1 MLWRYLMSEQRNSGG
16 FLSGYRV
23 LDLTDERGLLC
34 GKILGDFGA
43 DVIKIEPPG
52 GDPARNIGP
61 FYKDIPHPEKSL
73 FWFFTNLNKRGITL
87 NLETADG
94 RDIFKRLVKAAD
106 FIIESFEP
114 GYVASLGLGY
124 DDLCQ
129 IKPDI
134 IMTSITPYGQTGPY
148 AHYEATDITLM
159 GMGAMMQLFGY
170 ADRAPVR
177 ISQPQAFFLGS
188 IHGVLGSL
196 MAHYYRQGTGEGQQ
210 VDVSCQEAVVLT
222 LLCFP
227 EYWDILKYNYMRE
240 GPSQRMA
247 RPAPLGPLVRQH
259 VYACKDGFVVGYI
272 AGGAQ
277 AGLVASSRALTEW
290 ANGLGYAQELQDYDW
305 TKMDFGTV
313 PQAEL
318 NRVQDAMKP
327 FLLSRTK
334 AEIMEKA
341 VDKAL
346 VMIPVAN
353 AKDIRES
360 PQFKARDFYV
370 PVEHPELG
378 EVITYPGFP
387 IKMTAFSYKPPR
399 RAPLVGEHNEEVY
412 IGELGLSR
420 EELARLKAN
429 GVI

>member
-1 MLWRYLMSEQRNSGG
+1 MSEQQDSKG

-23 LDLTDERGLLC
+23 LDLTDEKGLLC
-34 GKILGDFGA
+34 GKILGDLGA
-43 DVIKIEPPG
+43 DVVKIEQPG
-52 GDPARNIGP
+52 GDLARNLGP
-61 FYKDIPHPEKSL
+61 FYKDAPDPQKSL

-87 NLETADG
+87 NLETPDG
-94 RDIFKRLVKAAD
+94 RDIFKRLVKTAH
-106 FIIESFEP
+106 FVIESNSP
-114 GYVASLGLGY
+114 GYMASLGLGY
-124 DDLCQ
+124 PDLE
-129 IKPDI
+129 KVNPAI
-134 IMTSITPYGQTGPY
+134 IMTSITPFGQTGPC
-148 AHYEATDITLM
+148 AHYKATDIVLM
-159 GMGAMMQLFGY
+159 AMGGLLRGLGDP
-170 ADRAPVR
+170 DRPPVR

-196 MAHYYRQGTGEGQQ
+196 MAHYYRQGTGEGQH

-227 EYWDILKYNYMRE
+227 EYWDILKYNYVRE

-247 RPAPLGPLVRQH
+247 RPAPLGPLSRQH

-290 ANGLGYAQELQDYDW
+290 ANSLGYAQELQDYDW

-334 AEIMEKA
+334 AEIMGKA
-341 VDKAL
+341 VEKAL
-346 VMIPVAN
+346 VMIPVAD
-353 AKDIRES
+353 ARDTMES
-360 PQFKARDFYV
+360 PQFKARDFFV
-370 PVEHPELG
+370 PIEHPELG
-378 EVITYPGFP
+378 EAITYPGFP
-387 IKMTAFSYKPPR
+387 IKMTGMFYKPQR
-399 RAPLVGEHNEEVY
+399 RAPLIGEHNEEIYVR
-412 IGELGLSR
+412 ELGLSR